1 MLWLCLYFPQL
12 PLEIHTRAQAGSSPW
27 AITHGKGTRQTILLC
42 NAAAVSCGIRPGM
55 TPGTALALSAAL
67 QLRPRDERA
76 ERQALE
82 SLAAW
87 AGQFTSLVS
96 LLPPQAL
103 LLEIEGS
110 LSFFRGLEALLRRI
124 DRRAAQLGYV
134 LQSGVAPTPLGAWL
148 LARARITTHLT
159 RIDDLQTTLRDLPL
173 ALLGLEDKLTHIL
186 EGLGLRSLGDVLRL
200 PRAGLARR
208 FGPALLDT
216 LDRLLGRRADPR
228 EPYIPPPRFERQ
240 LLLPIETSER
250 EALLFPARRLLL
262 ELAGFLIARQAGTQQ
277 LQWTFSHHRR
287 PATHITLGLAAAS
300 RDTPHLLKLLRERLT
315 RTALDH
321 PAEAIAL
328 RVTDLRPLHPRAL
341 RLDGEQDAQAEDWP
355 QLVETLRARLGDDAV
370 RGLQCFPDHRPEQ
383 AWRSAP
389 PDAQGPL
396 LPPLMRPLWLLPEPV
411 ALKSREGVPYLDE
424 RLTIERGPERLE
436 SGWWDSG
443 DMARDYFVASD
454 GAHSRYWI
462 FQERHGARRWF
473 LHGLFA

>member
-42 NAAAVSCGIRPGM
+42 NAAAASCGIRPGM
-55 TPGTALALSAAL
+55 APGAALALSAAL
-67 QLRPRDERA
+67 QLRPRDDRA
-76 ERQALE
+76 ERQALG

-110 LSFFRGLEALLRRI
+110 LSFFRGLEALLRRV
-124 DRRAAQLGYV
+124 DRRTAQLGYV
-134 LQSGVAPTPLGAWL
+134 SQSGVAPTPLGA
-148 LARARITTHLT
+148 LT
-159 RIDDLQTTLRDLPL
+159 Q
-173 ALLGLEDKLTHIL
+173 IL

-216 LDRLLGRRADPR
+216 VDRLLGRRADPR
-228 EPYIPPPRFERQ
+228 EPYVPPPRFERQ
-240 LLLPIETSER
+240 LLLPVETCER

-300 RDTPHLLKLLRERLT
+300 RDASHLLKLLRERLT
-315 RTALDH
+315 RTALAH
-321 PAEAIAL
+321 PVEAIVL

-341 RLDGEQDAQAEDWP
+341 RLDGAQDAQAEDWP
-355 QLVETLRARLGDDAV
+355 QLVETLRARLGDAAV

-389 PDAQGPL
+389 PDAPGPL

-424 RLTIERGPERLE
+424 RLTIETGPERLE
-436 SGWWDSG
+436 SGWWDGG

-454 GAHSRYWI
+454 GTHSRYWI